1 MTSHSDANRPS
12 DQTGDSS
19 SQGPAH
25 VEASEQSSADT
36 ENQQTQQGDSVTSDP
51 AVVIER
57 LKGELAEKHDALLRA
72 QAETE
77 NVRRRSQED
86 VSKAR
91 KFAIESF
98 AENLVPVRDS
108 LEAALALEQ
117 QTLETM
123 REGVQTTLKQLTS
136 AFERNHL
143 KEIVPAVGD
152 KFDPHHHQAIAT
164 VPAQQPPNTVV
175 MVLQKGYLITDRVLR
190 PALVTVA
197 S

>member
-12 DQTGDSS
+12 SQTDDAS
-19 SQGPAH
+19 SQGQAHDETSGQHPAG
-25 VEASEQSSADT
+25 V
-36 ENQQTQQGDSVTSDP
+36 ENQQAQQADSVANDP
-51 AVVIER
+51 AIEIER
-57 LKGELAEKHDALLRA
+57 LKAELSDKHDALLRA

-77 NVRRRSQED
+77 NVRRRSQEE

-98 AENLVPVRDS
+98 AESLVPVRDS

-123 REGVQTTLKQLTS
+123 REGVETTLKQLTS

-143 KEIVPAVGD
+143 KEVVPAVGE

-164 VPAQQPPNTVV
+164 VPAQQASNTVV

>member
-12 DQTGDSS
+12 DQTDDSS
-19 SQGPAH
+19 SQGQAPI
-25 VEASEQSSADT
+25 EASEQHSADA
-36 ENQQTQQGDSVTSDP
+36 ENQQTQQADTATSDP

-57 LKGELAEKHDALLRA
+57 LKTELAEKHDALLRA

-77 NVRRRSQED
+77 NVRRRSQDE